1 MPLEEAQVTL
11 DLSAANIVSELTI
24 DPASLPA
31 ALSPEGTLQVAVL
44 VQTDDR
50 RGLEVAAAGEGLVLH
65 VKPPGG
71 CSHHQLHLARQRA
84 AGEHAPACAVLPAS
98 VHVQMPCNEAD
109 QKWGLWVLNNV
120 PLKAEQDCTL

>member
-1 MPLEEAQVTL
+1 MPLPDMRQFPSVQMPLDEAQVTL

-31 ALSPEGTLQVAVL
+31 ALAPEATLQVAVL

-50 RGLEVAAAGEGLVLH
+50 KGLEVAAAGEGLVLH

-71 CSHHQLHLARQRA
+71 CSAPSAASDTPAGYRGACPCQRHA
-84 AGEHAPACAVLPAS
+84 ASQAA
-98 VHVQMPCNEAD
+98 
-109 QKWGLWVLNNV
+109 
-120 PLKAEQDCTL
+120 